1 MSWSDAL
8 VRCLGQVP
16 WSGALVR
23 RLRGFSFAELRGAM
37 LRTSI
42 ALNDAKTLCDLDG
55 STCGGD
61 CSGTAG
67 GAGISSTG

>member
-1 MSWSDAL
+1 MSWSD
-8 VRCLGQVP
+8 
-16 WSGALVR
+16 ALVR
-23 RLRGFSFAELRGAM
+23 RLRGFSFAELRGATF
-37 LRTSI
+37 RTSI